1 MSMSELSHYGIVTPE
16 AVLLD
21 LPAAG
26 IATRMAAKL
35 IDLFCLSVLF
45 SAGLFVGALL
55 SSVLGTTTL
64 TVFLIIWI
72 FVVTIIAPIVCEG
85 IWNGRTPGKAVF
97 GLRAVTLDG
106 GPVLWRHCVLRGVAQ
121 IFDVYSLLGVIP
133 ALATRRSQRFGDL
146 MAGTFVLVEPSG
158 HSSATPNA
166 FYPPPGW
173 ESFVGAL
180 DVGRIRPEQ
189 YRLVRSFLLRVNE
202 LEGAARWHMAT
213 RMADAV
219 RARVTPA
226 PQSGMSAE
234 VYLVCIA
241 SAYQHR
247 NGGLPAPSQV
257 FWGAVPQP

>member
-1 MSMSELSHYGIVTPE
+1 MSELSQYGIVTPE

-26 IATRMAAKL
+26 IATRIGAKL
-35 IDLFCLSVLF
+35 VDLVCMVVVFFAGLLLSGLF
-45 SAGLFVGALL
+45 SG
-55 SSVLGTTTL
+55 VLGSTTL
-64 TVFLIIWI
+64 NVFIVIWV
-72 FVVTIIAPIVCEG
+72 FVVLVVLPFVCEG
-85 IWNGRTPGKAVF
+85 LWNGRTPGKALF

-106 GPVLWRHCVLRGVAQ
+106 GPVMWRHCFLRGIAQ
-121 IFDVYSLLGVIP
+121 LVDVYSFVGLIP

-146 MAGTFVLVEPSG
+146 MAGTFVLVESRGPT
-158 HSSATPNA
+158 SATPIA

-173 ESFVGAL
+173 EAFVGSL

-202 LEGAARWHMAT
+202 LDGAARWHLAT
-213 RMADAV
+213 RLADA
-219 RARVTPA
+219 ARVRVSPV
-226 PQSGMSAE
+226 PQAGMSPE
-234 VYLVCIA
+234 VYLVCVA

-257 FWGAVPQP
+257 WWGAVPPR